1 MRDSKLLMDALAR
14 FIKPLTMPV
23 AVMRPTD
30 KTAITDKFIQ
40 PSVKFERKLA
50 LCQGVAAARR
60 YGWTL
65 LFEEADHGCPA
76 SYAYLGFKE
85 SAYFKEGGIVY
96 PGYANDMAIAKKIE
110 QGNSFFEVPP
120 TYLLMGA
127 LEKVDFEP
135 ELVLVYG
142 NSAQIAR
149 IAQGINYYYGDG
161 VKSTTFGRAAC
172 ASYIVKALKCNE
184 PLIVIPSGGERI
196 FASTQDDE
204 LIVAI
209 PRAYFLDTAKGIER
223 VHKEGLSRFPTIFH
237 GVLSTPDFPAK
248 YWEVINDGR

>member
-1 MRDSKLLMDALAR
+1 MSDSKLLLEALLKY
-14 FIKPLTMPV
+14 IKPLTMPI
-23 AVMRPTD
+23 AITRPAS
-30 KTAITDKFIQ
+30 KAEITDKFIQ
-40 PSVKFERKLA
+40 PSVKLEHKLA
-50 LCQGVAAARR
+50 ICQGVAAARR

-85 SAYFKEGGIVY
+85 SSYFNEGGIVY
-96 PGYANDMAIAKKIE
+96 PGYANDMRIAKKIE
-110 QGNSFFEVPP
+110 QGNSFFDVP
-120 TYLLMGA
+120 TELILMGA
-127 LEKVDFEP
+127 LEKVQFEP

-149 IAQGINYYYGDG
+149 IAQGINYFHGDG

-172 ASYIVKALKCNE
+172 SSYLVKALKYKE

-204 LIVAI
+204 IIVAI
-209 PRAYFLDTAKGIER
+209 PRAYFEDTAKGIEI

-237 GVLSTPDFPAK
+237 GVLSTPNFPSK
-248 YWEVINDGR
+248 YWEVINDGK